1 MKMAKARSVQAFREE
16 PLDLEAKIIK
26 AIQKVGPKNVSLLS
40 RLTGAHAET
49 IRYKVKKQFGR
60 LGFRIHAD
68 IDYTKLGLT
77 LHWATLQFAPSHA
90 ASAVGI
96 FKTLN
101 EKGYLTYYAKVVPQG
116 NYVALFTLPTGVTEE
131 YRAFLNEMKDAG
143 ILTSLSLDE
152 VLASQHHLMN
162 PKYFNFQSGKWE
174 IDWSKVEAERPVP
187 LEKEGGRTGPTVD
200 YFDLL
205 LIKELQIDALQHI
218 VGIARKLKVHQKTL
232 EYHYRVHVQKQKLI
246 PAYVVRWMRNI
257 ERSMSHSVV
266 VTRVTFKG
274 LSASEFLK
282 TQAAMSKIPFLWAE
296 ELLKDGT
303 YIATLCI
310 PVQENFTTFD
320 YLDSQVPNLGEKAQV
335 GYVSPRDA
343 YLFTIPYNMF
353 EGKWKFDLNRLR
365 SDFFGRKFEK
375 IRTEAPAA

>member
-1 MKMAKARSVQAFREE
+1 
-16 PLDLEAKIIK
+16 
-26 AIQKVGPKNVSLLS
+26 
-40 RLTGAHAET
+40 
-49 IRYKVKKQFGR
+49 
-60 LGFRIHAD
+60 
-68 IDYTKLGLT
+68 
-77 LHWATLQFAPSHA
+77 
-90 ASAVGI
+90 
-96 FKTLN
+96 
-101 EKGYLTYYAKVVPQG
+101 
-116 NYVALFTLPTGVTEE
+116 
-131 YRAFLNEMKDAG
+131 
-143 ILTSLSLDE
+143 
-152 VLASQHHLMN
+152 
-162 PKYFNFQSGKWE
+162 
-174 IDWSKVEAERPVP
+174 
-187 LEKEGGRTGPTVD
+187 
-200 YFDLL
+200 
-205 LIKELQIDALQHI
+205 
-218 VGIARKLKVHQKTL
+218 
-232 EYHYRVHVQKQKLI
+232 
-246 PAYVVRWMRNI
+246 
-257 ERSMSHSVV
+257 MSHSVV

-353 EGKWKFDLNRLR
+353 ERKWKFDLNRLR

>member
-1 MKMAKARSVQAFREE
+1 MARAKSVQTFRDE

-131 YRAFLNEMKDAG
+131 YRAFLNEMKDVG
-143 ILTSLSLDE
+143 ILASLSFDE
-152 VLASQHHLMN
+152 VLSSQHHVMN

-174 IDWSKVEAERPVP
+174 VDWSKVEGERPVP
-187 LEKEGGRTGPTVD
+187 LEKERPRTEPTVD

-232 EYHYRVHVQKQKLI
+232 EYHYRTHVQKQKLI
-246 PAYVVRWMRNI
+246 PTYYVRWMRNI
-257 ERSMSHSVV
+257 EKTLAHSVM
-266 VTRVTFKG
+266 VTRLTFKG
-274 LSASEFLK
+274 LTTNEFLK
-282 TQAAMSKIPFLWAE
+282 AQSAISKIPFLWAE
-296 ELLKDGT
+296 DLLKDGT
-303 YIATLCI
+303 YLATLCI
-310 PVQENFTTFD
+310 PVQETLTTFD
-320 YLDSQVPNLGEKAQV
+320 YLSTQVPGLDERVQV
-335 GYVSPRDA
+335 GLVDQGDA
-343 YLFTIPYNMF
+343 SLFTIPYNMF
-353 EGKWKFDLNRLR
+353 EKGWKFDAERLK
-365 SDFFGRKFEK
+365 SSF
-375 IRTEAPAA
+375 